1 MKKEVLVAIGV
12 GFGLGLVITF
22 GIWTAN
28 KSLKQLGTPKI
39 AASPLPALS
48 SPFPTPNSDTPK
60 VTSDL
65 TISSPENEA
74 LVNKSSLSVTGK
86 FLPNSAVAITFEDDE
101 TIVETDATGN
111 FSADIVLIGGYNT
124 IVVTGIDL
132 TTGVESTQTLVVTYT
147 TAKI

>member
-28 KSLKQLGTPKI
+28 KSLKQLGAPKI
-39 AASPLPALS
+39 AASPLPAKTVPS
-48 SPFPTPNSDTPK
+48 PTPVVDVPK
-60 VTSDL
+60 TISDL
-65 TISSPENEA
+65 TITSPENDA
-74 LVNKSSLSVTGK
+74 LVNKSALTVTGK
-86 FLPNSAVAITFEDDE
+86 FLPKSAITITYEDDE
-101 TIVETDATGN
+101 TIVETDASGN

-132 TTGVESTQTLVVTYT
+132 STGVESSQTLIVTYT

>member
-39 AASPLPALS
+39 AASPLPVLS

-124 IVVTGIDL
+124 IVVTGIDF

>member
-28 KSLKQLGTPKI
+28 KSLKQLGAPKV
-39 AASPLPALS
+39 AASPLPTIT
-48 SPFPTPNSDTPK
+48 SPSPTPDSPK
-60 VTSDL
+60 VVSDL
-65 TISSPENEA
+65 VITSPENEA
-74 LVNKSSLSVTGK
+74 LVNKSGLTVTGK
-86 FLPNSAVAITFEDDE
+86 FLPKSAITITYEEDA
-101 TIVETDATGN
+101 TIVETDASGD
-111 FSADIVLIGGYNT
+111 FSADIDLIGGYNT

-132 TTGVESTQTLVVTYT
+132 STGVESTQTLIVTYT

>member
-39 AASPLPALS
+39 ATSPLP
-48 SPFPTPNSDTPK
+48 SPSPTPQATDTPK
-60 VTSDL
+60 TASDL
-65 TISSPENEA
+65 VITSPENEA
-74 LVNKSSLSVTGK
+74 LVNKSNLTVTGK
-86 FLPNSAVAITFEDDE
+86 FLPKSAVTVTYEDDE
-101 TIVETDATGN
+101 TIVETDASGN
-111 FSADIVLIGGYNT
+111 FSADIDLIGGYNT

-132 TTGVESTQTLVVTYT
+132 STGVESTQTLIVTYT

>member
-12 GFGLGLVITF
+12 GFGLGLIITF

-28 KSLKQLGTPKI
+28 NSLKQLNVAKVAGTPLPSSPP
-39 AASPLPALS
+39 AVASPLP
-48 SPFPTPNSDTPK
+48 SP
-60 VTSDL
+60 TSEL

-74 LVNKSSLSVTGK
+74 LVNKSNQTVTGK
-86 FLPNSAVAITFEDDE
+86 FLPKSAVTITYEDDE

-111 FSADIVLIGGYNT
+111 FSADVVLIGGYNT

-132 TTGVESTQTLVVTYT
+132 STGVESSQTLIVTYT

>member
-1 MKKEVLVAIGV
+1 MKKEVLIAIAV
-12 GFGLGLVITF
+12 GFGLGLIITF

-28 KSLKQLGTPKI
+28 KSLKQLNVAKVANTPLPSSPP
-39 AASPLPALS
+39 AVASPLP
-48 SPFPTPNSDTPK
+48 SP
-60 VTSDL
+60 TSEL

-74 LVNKSSLSVTGK
+74 LVNKSGLTVTGK
-86 FLPNSAVAITFEDDE
+86 FLPKSAITITYEEDA

-111 FSADIVLIGGYNT
+111 FSADVVLIGGYNT

-132 TTGVESTQTLVVTYT
+132 STGVESTQTLIVTYT

>member
-28 KSLKQLGTPKI
+28 KSLKQLGAPKV
-39 AASPLPALS
+39 AASPLPVKTVPS
-48 SPFPTPNSDTPK
+48 PTPVTET
-60 VTSDL
+60 TSDL
-65 TISSPENEA
+65 TITSPENEA
-74 LVNKSSLSVTGK
+74 LVNKSTLTVTGK
-86 FLPNSAVAITFEDDE
+86 FLPIFPVTITYEDDE
-101 TIVETDATGN
+101 TIVETDASGS

-124 IVVTGIDL
+124 IVITGIDL
-132 TTGVESTQTLVVTYT
+132 STGVESSQTLIITYT